1 MLETYKEIISQ
12 QFEAT
17 FCMLGTCIGRC
28 PEASWNAPVAN
39 LQFCQVAFHTL
50 FFADVYLGPDLES
63 LRQQP
68 FHRGVLRAF

>member
-68 FHRGVLRAF
+68 FHRGVLHAF